1 MTTRSKRGN
10 EDICENSATEAILE
24 LSSKLL
30 LMVSSIESM
39 DEGFMYTIRR
49 ENQMTLEVMQTLIEE
64 TKRAANV
71 TKALLEK
78 KQHSNKHNCATM
90 HKLTEDRIL
99 GSKSSHLKTQNNKDG
114 IKNAKKNMEET

>member
-1 MTTRSKRGN
+1 
-10 EDICENSATEAILE
+10 
-24 LSSKLL
+24 
-30 LMVSSIESM
+30 M

-64 TKRAANV
+64 TKGAANV

-90 HKLTEDRIL
+90 HKLTEDNF
-99 GSKSSHLKTQNNKDG
+99 GKQKQPLKDTKQ
-114 IKNAKKNMEET
+114 